1 MPRVGP
7 YLWVGLHLWRL
18 SSLWVPTWAASY
30 SLSRRLRRWSSAL
43 LVLFTPWVFTG
54 HHGCGLRLFGA
65 LVFSGELVI
74 FLPGLVLHGLL
85 VQSSRCGLLWLDEHP
100 LWTLWGQPLPHGL
113 AVHPLRDSLLQMGIL
128 GHTAH
133 NQLLH
138 SLSSRWR
145 LCFLAWSLS
154 R

>member
-30 SLSRRLRRWSSAL
+30 SLSRRLRQAYIAFSVCAVATQGKKWMVSDLAIW
-43 LVLFTPWVFTG
+43 LFHP
-54 HHGCGLRLFGA
+54 LRSL
-65 LVFSGELVI
+65 
-74 FLPGLVLHGLL
+74 
-85 VQSSRCGLLWLDEHP
+85 HP